1 MVMIL
6 INAKVINAIE
16 NEESVKYERD
26 VILL

>member
-6 INAKVINAIE
+6 INAKVINVIE